1 MFLEFK
7 GKKKPEVSLFLSLIF
22 LVALCIHMVKP
33 LPYEICFWTSEDFS
47 VEIISQFQNVTV
59 HEGDITVQ
67 GNATLVIEDC
77 EFNLTGKL
85 TIKDTAE
92 VIIRNAKFISNWN
105 TSEVPETSGT
115 NPWRTRHVTVEGQA
129 KIIIQNS
136 ELILSAVYPWQTE
149 YHSLILYDQ
158 ATANITK
165 SKVTYAEN
173 GKGDFIYT
181 YNRSKLWIKDLTMST
196 FKPGTS
202 SSYPK
207 SGLLTQG
214 QSEVEIQD
222 STLDAVYCS
231 ENSTVNSLNSNVE
244 YWRTTHDN
252 SRINLVGS
260 TVLEF
265 TINGLNSNIWL
276 TNTTVERLVIPSNTK
291 SEVWIYKSLVQE
303 IHGENAGIFVV
314 WDWPLFGR
322 VVVPYVWTPYIL
334 PIAALVIVATGI
346 AIILILRK
354 RSRASHKE
362 TLLRE
367 EVIKEQ

>member
-1 MFLEFK
+1 VFLEFK

-22 LVALCIHMVKP
+22 LVALCIHVVKP

-47 VEIISQFQNVTV
+47 VEMISQFQNVTV
-59 HEGDITVQ
+59 YEGDITVQ

-115 NPWRTRHVTVEGQA
+115 NPWRTRHVTVEDQA

-181 YNRSKLWIKDLTMST
+181 YNRSKLWIKDSTMST

-207 SGLLTQG
+207 SGLVTQG
-214 QSEVEIQD
+214 QSEVEVQE

-231 ENSTVNSLNSNVE
+231 ENSTVNSFNSNVE
-244 YWRTTHDN
+244 HWRTTNDN

-265 TINGLNSNIWL
+265 TINGPNSNIWL
-276 TNTTVERLVIPSNTK
+276 TNTTVERLVTPSNTK
-291 SEVWIYKSLVQE
+291 SKVWIYKSLVQE

-334 PIAALVIVATGI
+334 PIIALVIVATGI